1 VCKAIAKAKAREL
14 DKFGLKAG
22 DALDPSTDSGDLSQ
36 FVNFASGALGIEP
49 PKLFIHEGQGPGI
62 ELLDTW
68 PPALVGG
75 KDAEVVKDRL
85 GLSFTLGQQLTLLR
99 PGLFVR
105 RLVSSG
111 TELSAWLLASIKIF
125 VQGLPVPGDLAGK
138 VQERLSPIRGALDA
152 TELELLQGYVQAFV
166 SKTADVNLK
175 RWARS
180 VDYTGD
186 RAGMLLCRDVAV
198 ALRVL
203 KEQISDKKLLA
214 ERLRELTLF
223 TISEDH
229 HMLREQLGTA
239 LKVG

>member
-1 VCKAIAKAKAREL
+1 VANSKARTL
-14 DKFGLKAG
+14 DKFGLKEA
-22 DALDPSTDSGDLSQ
+22 DALDPTTDSSDLSQ
-36 FVNFASGALGIEP
+36 FVNFAAGGLGIDP

-68 PPALVGG
+68 PPVLVGG
-75 KDAEVVKDRL
+75 KDAQAVRDRK
-85 GLSFTLGQQLTLLR
+85 GLAVSLGQQLTQLR
-99 PGLFVR
+99 PGLFVQ
-105 RLVSSG
+105 RLISSG

-125 VQGLPVPGDLAGK
+125 VQALPVPGDLAGK
-138 VQERLSPIRGALDA
+138 VQERLAPIREALDA
-152 TELELLQGYVQAFV
+152 TELERLQGYVQAFV

-186 RAGMLLCRDVAV
+186 RAGLLLCGDVAV

-203 KEQISDKKLLA
+203 KDQLSDKRLLS

-223 TISEDH
+223 TVSDEH
-229 HMLREQLGTA
+229 YKLRAHLGTG
-239 LKVG
+239 LEVG